1 MAESMT
7 GYGRGEKTID
17 GCRFLIE
24 IKSVNNR
31 FGDVQVRSP
40 RVLMFLESKIKDR
53 IIKQLVRGKID
64 VFITME
70 DQRADGADVSLNQ
83 SLSLA
88 YSKAISE
95 ISSITGREDSATA
108 QAIARFP
115 EVITPS
121 LKEWPE
127 ELLEKNL
134 FLALDEAL
142 AGISD
147 MRRKEG
153 ESLLLDLK
161 EKIALISDYREQVLL
176 RAPLVPEEYKKRL
189 SDRMQELLSS
199 VSGVVFDEGRKELEL
214 AVFADKCSID
224 EELVRLDSHLRQLLF
239 TLESDGSIGK
249 KLDFLLQEVNR
260 EVNTIGSKGNDLT
273 ISGLVVDMKAELE
286 KIREQVQN
294 LV

>member
-1 MAESMT
+1 
-7 GYGRGEKTID
+7 
-17 GCRFLIE
+17 
-24 IKSVNNR
+24 
-31 FGDVQVRSP
+31 
-40 RVLMFLESKIKDR
+40 
-53 IIKQLVRGKID
+53 
-64 VFITME
+64 
-70 DQRADGADVSLNQ
+70 
-83 SLSLA
+83 
-88 YSKAISE
+88 
-95 ISSITGREDSATA
+95 
-108 QAIARFP
+108 
-115 EVITPS
+115 
-121 LKEWPE
+121 
-127 ELLEKNL
+127 LEKNL

-142 AGISD
+142 TGISD

-189 SDRMQELLSS
+189 SDRMQDLLSS